1 MNEIKKAFE
10 NGKALIPFITAG
22 DPCLAVT
29 EQLLIE
35 MSKNGADIIAIGIPF
50 SDPIAEGV
58 AIQEADLRALAAGTT
73 TDKIFEMVRGIRPQI
88 ECELAVMT
96 YMNPIFVYGVDK
108 FMAKC
113 AECGIAAVIV
123 PDTPYEEKAELS
135 GACDANNV
143 ALISLIAPT
152 SEDRIRMIA
161 KDAQGFLFCI
171 PSLGVAGVKSDTT
184 AQDIERMIGMV
195 RSVSDIPC
203 AIGFG
208 VADKEQAKLA
218 AQTADGM
225 IIGSEV
231 VEIIGR
237 HGENCV
243 EPVITYLKELKSAM
257 I

>member
-1 MNEIKKAFE
+1 MNDIKKAFE

-22 DPCLAVT
+22 DPSLAVT

-73 TDKIFEMVRGIRPQI
+73 TDKIFEMVKGVRPQVA
-88 ECELAVMT
+88 CELAVMT
-96 YMNPIFVYGVDK
+96 YMNPVFVYGVDK
-108 FMAKC
+108 FMERC
-113 AECGIAAVIV
+113 AECGISAVIV

-143 ALISLIAPT
+143 SLISMIAPT
-152 SEDRIRMIA
+152 SEDRIQMIA

-171 PSLGVAGVKSDTT
+171 PSLGVAGVKSSTT
-184 AQDIERMIGMV
+184 AQDIDCMVGMV

-231 VEIIGR
+231 VEIIGK
-237 HGENCV
+237 HGENCI
-243 EPVITYLKELKSAM
+243 EPVITYLKNLKAAM